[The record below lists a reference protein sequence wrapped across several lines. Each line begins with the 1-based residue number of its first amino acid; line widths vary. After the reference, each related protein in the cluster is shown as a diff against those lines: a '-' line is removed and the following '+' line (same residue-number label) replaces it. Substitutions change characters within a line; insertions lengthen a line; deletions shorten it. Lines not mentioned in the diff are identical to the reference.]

1 MLRSLLKNWK
11 TQLGQ
16 DDVLGV
22 VSTAVLRSAWGESDA
37 GVRGLMWVPLL
48 EFLKGGFLVFFFV
61 FGRCTHRGQ
70 EFPDAWALSG
80 AYESDDGEDSEPD
93 NEGPIKPAAYA
104 DFLQF
109 LQLGCSGSPIQGYPI
124 VVIVLS
130 TLSSPVSS
138 FFWGVVQVLNRIR
151 FLHP

>member
-1 MLRSLLKNWK
+1 
-11 TQLGQ
+11 
-16 DDVLGV
+16 
-22 VSTAVLRSAWGESDA
+22 
-37 GVRGLMWVPLL
+37 MWVPLL
-48 EFLKGGFLVFFFV
+48 EFLKGGFLDFV
-61 FGRCTHRGQ
+61 FGRRTHRGQ

-80 AYESDDGEDSEPD
+80 TYESDDGEDSEPD
-93 NEGPIKPAAYA
+93 NEGPTKPAAYA

-138 FFWGVVQVLNRIR
+138 FFVLLGVVQVLNRIR
-151 FLHP
+151 FLLP

>member
-1 MLRSLLKNWK
+1 M
-11 TQLGQ
+11 GAF
-16 DDVLGV
+16 VGV
-22 VSTAVLRSAWGESDA
+22 FERWG
-37 GVRGLMWVPLL
+37 
-48 EFLKGGFLVFFFV
+48 FFLVF
-61 FGRCTHRGQ
+61 GRRTHRGQ

-80 AYESDDGEDSEPD
+80 AYESDDGEGSELD
-93 NEGPIKPAAYA
+93 NEGPAKPAAYA

-138 FFWGVVQVLNRIR
+138 FFVFFGGAVQVLNRIR
-151 FLHP
+151 FLRP

>member
-1 MLRSLLKNWK
+1 M
-11 TQLGQ
+11 QLGQ

-48 EFLKGGFLVFFFV
+48 EFLKGGFLGFCFVFV
-61 FGRCTHRGQ
+61 FGRRTHRAQ

-80 AYESDDGEDSEPD
+80 TYESDDGEDSEPD

-138 FFWGVVQVLNRIR
+138 FFYLFWVAQVLNRIR
-151 FLHP
+151 FLRP